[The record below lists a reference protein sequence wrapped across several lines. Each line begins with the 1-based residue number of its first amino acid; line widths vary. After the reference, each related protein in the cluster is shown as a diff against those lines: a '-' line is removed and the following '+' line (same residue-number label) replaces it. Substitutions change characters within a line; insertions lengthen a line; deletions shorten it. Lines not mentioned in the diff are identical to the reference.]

1 MKFLRKKFENW
12 RFWKS
17 HKIWNKIL
25 VSKNGSKFWSS
36 QTWQHF
42 LTRAKHF
49 DGECVSIFSTVAS
62 PMRTPSSDSTQR
74 GFSSLDTDRDVE
86 TPILDE
92 FAQYLNASIHPPN
105 ELSVPRCYPEAFGP
119 PSPTRLSGKISQS
132 SFYFSKEGG
141 NITMCSI
148 TKELL
153 FITFFLLKVWSWPG
167 FFLSKLF

>member
-1 MKFLRKKFENW
+1 MFPVLDTN
-12 RFWKS
+12 
-17 HKIWNKIL
+17 L
-25 VSKNGSKFWSS
+25 C
-36 QTWQHF
+36 
-42 LTRAKHF
+42 AKHF

-105 ELSVPRCYPEAFGP
+105 ELSVPRCFPEAFGP
-119 PSPTRLSGKISQS
+119 PSATRLSGKISQS

-148 TKELL
+148 TKELHNY
-153 FITFFLLKVWSWPG
+153 FFLLKVWSWPG